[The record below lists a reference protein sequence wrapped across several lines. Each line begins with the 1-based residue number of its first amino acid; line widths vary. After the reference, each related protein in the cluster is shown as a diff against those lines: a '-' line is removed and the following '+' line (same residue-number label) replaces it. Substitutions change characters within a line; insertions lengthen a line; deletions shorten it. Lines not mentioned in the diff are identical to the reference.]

1 MKDVKAPFTVESG
14 SLCHDIFTVLM
25 RLSFGDLHALAL
37 ETDDD
42 YHSIRVDI
50 HILMMTIILKAT
62 QHDIPHNRG

>member
-14 SLCHDIFTVLM
+14 SLCHDIFMVLM
-25 RLSFGDLHALAL
+25 SLSLSACTRL

-50 HILMMTIILKAT
+50 HFLMMTIILKAT